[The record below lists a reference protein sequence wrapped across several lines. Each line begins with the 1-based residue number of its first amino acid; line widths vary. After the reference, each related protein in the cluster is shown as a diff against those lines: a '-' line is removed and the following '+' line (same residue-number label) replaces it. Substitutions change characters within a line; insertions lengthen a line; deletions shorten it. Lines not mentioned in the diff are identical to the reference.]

1 MNITL
6 FNKLYWVRRFSEQ
19 KLVKGYLV
27 STHEDFAASLHIHP
41 GSTDQIYPL
50 PEGQRRVRRLQGHG
64 TAELVT
70 ADESCN
76 QKGDLLYYKG
86 RWYECINSQEYDH
99 TILCHYNYDFVLVPT
114 DAAGTIDLTAP
125 DGEPTLSTDATDET
139 ETGVYVGSFILGT
152 HTLGYEGGTDYV
164 GSFTLGTNRLGY
176 SDGTAATVG
185 TCVLGSSVLA
195 EADSA
200 CC

>member
-125 DGEPTLSTDATDET
+125 DGEPTLSTDTDET

-152 HTLGYEGGTDYV
+152 HTLGYEGGSDYV

-176 SDGTAATVG
+176 SDGTAAAVG
-185 TCVLGSSVLA
+185 TCVLGSSVLT
-195 EADSA
+195 EADYSA
-200 CC
+200 